1 MNYRVGNTAR
11 KALLIALV
19 VLAVLMVRQ
28 TRRDGE
34 GHFLSSRTYEDIYYL
49 PPPQWLGLFSLG
61 HREAAA
67 GMIWLKALI
76 YFGDE
81 LVHRGDVSNLYAY
94 TDAMLT
100 LDPYFK
106 KVYHWSSTSA
116 LYRPGHLGP
125 DDAWQAIGYLERG
138 VRLFPDDGRMAWEL
152 GATYLYEL
160 IPLLVDPEE
169 KAEARRKGIEH
180 LRVATLRG
188 AGPAWLAL
196 TAASELGKLGHREQ
210 QIAHLQEVYSQ
221 VDDPRTK
228 ERIEDQ
234 LARLRSEAFADAL
247 RATHEQLESER
258 LESFPYLDMDLF
270 VLVGSKPAFDGQALL
285 LRNFDPEEIRF
296 QVEGSEAGQGP
307 TVTPMEAASSSD
319 AGVAAGAGTP

>member
-1 MNYRVGNTAR
+1 MAF
-11 KALLIALV
+11 ALLA
-19 VLAVLMVRQ
+19 VRQ

-34 GHFLSSRTYEDIYYL
+34 GHFLGSRTYEDIYYL

-61 HREAAA
+61 HREATA

-81 LVHRGDVSNLYAY
+81 LVHRGDVSNLFAY

-106 KVYHWSSTSA
+106 KVYHWASTSA
-116 LYRPGHLGP
+116 LYRPGELGP
-125 DDAWQAIGYLERG
+125 DDAWQAISYLERG
-138 VRLFPDDGRMAWEL
+138 ARLFPDDGDMAWEL
-152 GATYLYEL
+152 GATYTYEL
-160 IPLLVDPEE
+160 IPLLRDPDE

-180 LRVATLRG
+180 LRVAALRG

-228 ERIEDQ
+228 RRIEDQ

-247 RATHEQLESER
+247 RATHAQLEAER

-270 VLVGSKPAFDGQALL
+270 VLVGKKPAFDGQALQ
-285 LRNFDPEEIRF
+285 LRNFYPEEIRF
-296 QVEGSEAGQGP
+296 GDEEPEQPPADTP
-307 TVTPMEAASSSD
+307 TE
-319 AGVAAGAGTP
+319 AAGASPDAGAAADAGTPLSP